1 MKLSRLIDY
10 FKEPQPMKAARPLHC
25 VFYSHIWTVYSLQEL
40 GLLDPETDVILELAT
55 ESNFSLALNPF
66 NKYHENI
73 LGLLQPTLHLDD
85 LGARFKD
92 IAAPMVLAPHQ
103 PASLNALLG
112 AIALAITDASPIENA
127 VVLIHINDAA
137 KFASAYAYMSR
148 FSIVWDIA
156 DYPNA
161 GLPALAQVLATE
173 QCLDEQRW
181 HGIHLC
187 NHKQRQ
193 LPDSAEREAA
203 LRELFDQFPAAKTV

>member
-1 MKLSRLIDY
+1 MKSV
-10 FKEPQPMKAARPLHC
+10 RPLHC
-25 VFYSHIWTVYSLQEL
+25 VFYSHIWTVYLLEEL
-40 GLLDPETDVILELAT
+40 GLLNPETDTIVELAS
-55 ESNFSLALNPF
+55 ESNFSIALNPF

-73 LGLLQPTLHLDD
+73 LGLLQPSMHLHD

-103 PASLNALLG
+103 PVSLNTLLA
-112 AIALAITDASPIENA
+112 AIALATTDASPIEKA
-127 VVLIHINDAA
+127 VVLVHINDAA
-137 KFASAYAYMSR
+137 KLAPAYAYMSR

-173 QCLDEQRW
+173 QCFDEQRW

-193 LPDSAEREAA
+193 LPDSAERKAA
-203 LRELFDQFPAAKTV
+203 LRELFDQFPVAKAV